1 MSCLHGVWHA
11 VDCEQC
17 SAEATLWQR
26 LAEAN
31 AVADAAMKE
40 ALARI
45 TRLEAENAEARELLK
60 RAEDNVTNAELSDEI
75 TAFRA
80 KGATP

>member
-1 MSCLHGVWHA
+1 MSCPHGVWHA

-45 TRLEAENAEARELLK
+45 TRLEAENAEARELL
-60 RAEDNVTNAELSDEI
+60 RQWVDEGRDAPEGE
-75 TAFRA
+75 TLAFLA
-80 KGATP
+80 KQGD